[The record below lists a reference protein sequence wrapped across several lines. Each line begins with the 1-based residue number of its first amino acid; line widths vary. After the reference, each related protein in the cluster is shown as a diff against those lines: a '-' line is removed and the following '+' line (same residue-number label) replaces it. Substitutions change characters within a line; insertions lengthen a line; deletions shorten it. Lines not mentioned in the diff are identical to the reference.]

1 MFKLP
6 KISRGQAIFGTVF
19 TSIGSLYGYD
29 RYKTNQIM
37 SYYQDLAAEQIA
49 LQSTQSWDEKPRK
62 LIVYAAP
69 TLYSRSLDVQRNDI
83 SDDKA
88 QDDPEQQ
95 KNEFSESQTHNAYRE
110 LEELKWAFRE
120 FAKPVLDAGAIDY
133 ELKAEPVAIEAL
145 IRLIEKDLDE
155 QQNARQVDGY
165 LALGR
170 IAFKSFLIATQN
182 KKQLVADTVEDIQD
196 IQVAASDKLPDR
208 RWFFQRWFGQNKP
221 AVTQDNEQASN
232 LSYDSQ
238 RDQPS
243 SLKFGY
249 ISHTAPSNP
258 DFNGNRWYVRWPKSV
273 VSFFNRRSLAEK
285 MARSAFAA
293 ALGNSVNLSLVIP
306 GDISLSLL
314 GSDDKAIELDVN
326 DQVIISE
333 DVTSQIEMFQ
343 VAA

>member
-1 MFKLP
+1 MLKLP

-37 SYYQDLAAEQIA
+37 SYYQNLAAEQIA

-69 TLYSRSLDVQRNDI
+69 TLRMNSANL
-83 SDDKA
+83 K
-88 QDDPEQQ
+88 
-95 KNEFSESQTHNAYRE
+95 THNAYRE

-145 IRLIEKDLDE
+145 IRLISKDLDQE
-155 QQNARQVDGY
+155 QNANLVDGY

-182 KKQLVADTVEDIQD
+182 SKQPVSNIVVDIQD
-196 IQVAASDKLPDR
+196 NQVAATDKVPER
-208 RWFFQRWFGQNKP
+208 RWFFQRWFGWKKP
-221 AVTQDNEQASN
+221 AVTQDNEQASK

-249 ISHTAPSNP
+249 ISHSAPSNP

-293 ALGNSVNLSLVIP
+293 ALGNSVNLSLLIP

-314 GSDDKAIELDVN
+314 GSDDKAVELDVK
-326 DQVIISE
+326 DQVIIQE
-333 DVTSQIEMFQ
+333 GVTSQIEMFQ
-343 VAA
+343 VTA